1 MFDNRRLVLW
11 VCESVIKSVWWD
23 PAAHHLKASKQARLV
38 ERKVCFTL
46 DAGKWEGRVTAI
58 FPKVASSGQELL

>member
-1 MFDNRRLVLW
+1 MFGDHRLVLW

-23 PAAHHLKASKQARLV
+23 RAAQHLKASEQARLV

-46 DAGKWEGRVTAI
+46 DAGKWEGKVTAI
-58 FPKVASSGQELL
+58 FPKVATSGQQLL

>member
-1 MFDNRRLVLW
+1 MFGDHRLVLW

-23 PAAHHLKASKQARLV
+23 RAAQHLKASEQARLV

-46 DAGKWEGRVTAI
+46 DAGK
-58 FPKVASSGQELL
+58 